1 MSAHLIGAD
10 LAVVS
15 AEPAGAFISRI
26 MNDLNLVREALVRLA
41 NNLVR
46 DILTILVMVTV
57 MVWFSWLLSLLVL
70 AVYPLAMR
78 PIIGIGRRQRAASG
92 ALQEHLEEVTSLLGE
107 T

>member
-1 MSAHLIGAD
+1 
-10 LAVVS
+10 
-15 AEPAGAFISRI
+15 

-46 DILTILVMVTV
+46 DILTIIVMIGV

-78 PIIGIGRRQRAASG
+78 PIVRIGRRQRAASG
-92 ALQEHLEEVTSLLGE
+92 ALQEHLEEVTSAGRDLARYPHGKGLSA
-107 T
+107 